1 MTTTVAQQVKSEVAT
16 FQKIWRQLTTELSS
30 VIVGHQHVIEGVLVA
45 LFADGHV
52 LLEGVPG
59 LGKTLLVKS
68 LAQALNFEFKR
79 IQCTPDLMPAD
90 ILGTQL
96 VVESDGSKRFEFMRG
111 PVFTQLLLA
120 DEINRATPKTQA
132 ALLEAMEERQ
142 VTIAGTTYPLSY
154 PFVVLAT
161 QNPIEM
167 EGTYPLPEA
176 QLDRFCVKLLV
187 ERPALEDLVHIVQ
200 RTTTAEVAQI
210 HPIWSSSEA
219 KTLLPRLRRLVRE
232 VMVASPIEQYVAHLV
247 LATHPNGPDGHT
259 AADRYVRYGASP
271 RGAQAILLGAKV
283 LALVDGRVNIAFED
297 VDRMVVPAL
306 NHRLVLNFEAE
317 AERMTSSQVLATLRQ
332 LVKRPEHATVR

>member
-1 MTTTVAQQVKSEVAT
+1 MTVAAQEVKQEIAA
-16 FQKIWRQLTTELSS
+16 FQRIWHQLTAELSR
-30 VIVGHQHVIEGVLVA
+30 VIVGHQNVIEGVLIA

-68 LAQALNFEFKR
+68 LGQALNFDFKR

-96 VVESDGSKRFEFMRG
+96 VVEVEGSKRFEFMRG
-111 PVFTQLLLA
+111 PVFTQLLLT

-142 VTIAGTTYPLSY
+142 VTVAGTTHQLDY
-154 PFVVLAT
+154 PFFVLAT

-176 QLDRFCVKLLV
+176 QLDRFFAKLLV
-187 ERPALEDLVHIVQ
+187 NPPAAQDLMEILN
-200 RTTTAEVAQI
+200 RTTLPDKYQI
-210 HPIWSSSEA
+210 EPIWTPREA
-219 KTLLPRLRRLVRE
+219 KELLPRLRRLVRE
-232 VMVASPIEQYVAHLV
+232 VMVAKPIQEYVARFI
-247 LATHPNGPDGHT
+247 LATHPSDSREART
-259 AADRYVRYGASP
+259 AADKYVRYGSSP
-271 RGAQAILLGAKV
+271 RGAQALLLGAKV
-283 LALVDGRVNIAFED
+283 LALVDGRVNIAYQD
-297 VDRMVVPAL
+297 VDHMIIPAL

-317 AERMTSSQVLATLRQ
+317 ADRCRAPQILAELKKV
-332 LVKRPEHATVR
+332 VKQT